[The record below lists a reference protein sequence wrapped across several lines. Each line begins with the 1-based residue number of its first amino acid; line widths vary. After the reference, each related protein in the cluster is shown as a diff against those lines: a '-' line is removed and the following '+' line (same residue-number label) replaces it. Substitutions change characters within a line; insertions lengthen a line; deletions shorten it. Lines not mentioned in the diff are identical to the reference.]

1 MADESIGKKIKDTL
15 GDQLGEAIGR
25 FTDIKGQ
32 LRSVIQWEDPSS
44 DVLFERWTE
53 NGDEIKNASKL
64 IVGPGQG
71 CLFVYEGRVESV
83 ITEEG
88 LIELT
93 TANIPFWT
101 NIKKVMQAFESE
113 HKVGLFFFRK
123 TEILN
128 SKWGTQSPVKYNDPV
143 YKFPVGL
150 KAHGN
155 YSFKITEPRAFFT
168 NIVGAKH
175 SYRADD
181 IREVITARIGQ
192 PLADHLAE
200 VKFSYA
206 DIDANREEIAA
217 AVTEKV
223 IPIYESLG
231 FRITD
236 FRIEGTNFDDDTM
249 RRINRIADV
258 QAEAQAAQAAGIDY
272 SKMQQLEALR
282 DAAKNE
288 GGIAGA
294 GVGMGAG
301 ISLGQAMGGAMVSGN
316 QQPGPAAA
324 GDDSMQK
331 LQKLKQM
338 LDGELITQE
347 EYDAKKKDILDSM

>member
-1 MADESIGKKIKDTL
+1 MSDEIIGKKNKATV
-15 GDQLGEAIGR
+15 GEQLAEATER
-25 FTDIKGQ
+25 FTDLKGQ
-32 LRSVIQWEDPSS
+32 LRSVIQWENPASGI
-44 DVLFERWTE
+44 LFERWTE

-83 ITEEG
+83 IIEEG
-88 LIELT
+88 LIELS

-101 NIKKVMQAFESE
+101 NITKVMQAFESE

-128 SKWGTQSPVKYNDPV
+128 SKWGTQTPVKYNDPV

-150 KAHGN
+150 KAYGN
-155 YSFKITEPRAFFT
+155 YSFQITEPLAFFT
-168 NIVGAKH
+168 SIVGGKDVF
-175 SYRADD
+175 RADD

-192 PLADHLAE
+192 PLADYLAE
-200 VKFSYA
+200 AKFSYA
-206 DIDANREEIAA
+206 DVDANREEIAE

-272 SKMQQLEALR
+272 SKMQELEALR

-301 ISLGQAMGGAMVSGN
+301 ISLGQAMGGAMAAQN
-316 QQPGPAAA
+316 QPSAASD
-324 GDDSMQK
+324 GSVQK

-338 LDGELITQE
+338 LDGELITQA
-347 EYDAKKKDILDSM
+347 EYDAKKKEILDSM